1 MHGLAIGPLEVLLLA
16 GVSMGKARDWLTTK
30 EMAET
35 SSSRTSDRVQNSS
48 RLLHDVNVRTIEVSA
63 GFMGLDDLSSLMPLA
78 C

>member
-1 MHGLAIGPLEVLLLA
+1 MGPLEALLLA
-16 GVSMGKARDWLTTK
+16 GVSMGKARGWLTAK

-35 SSSRTSDRVQNSS
+35 SSSRTGDRVQNSS

-63 GFMGLDDLSSLMPLA
+63 SFMGLDDLSSLMPLA